1 MEEGPGEGA
10 ILRDRGSKLG
20 SRSAMASSTEG
31 PGGAGESP
39 SKGHGDSIPPPA
51 SESSDLGWLGD
62 IQNNFTGAIDA
73 FSLPHF
79 TVEDL
84 SNITAGYL
92 NEAVEALTTTVDGGA
107 AFIASSIKDVRIHAS
122 DWGQNLRESL
132 DPVAKE
138 ACRLTSLAGE
148 HQRKAVSAAR
158 AHYFL
163 AYDRH
168 PEAVSFASFA
178 ALVLAFPAT
187 RRFVFRSELCTPTH
201 PPPDPPRERPTS

>member
-1 MEEGPGEGA
+1 
-10 ILRDRGSKLG
+10 
-20 SRSAMASSTEG
+20 MASSTEG

-107 AFIASSIKDVRIHAS
+107 AFMASSIKDVRIHAS
-122 DWGQNLRESL
+122 EWGQNLRESL

-187 RRFVFRSELCTPTH
+187 RRFVFRSEFCTPTH

>member
-1 MEEGPGEGA
+1 
-10 ILRDRGSKLG
+10 
-20 SRSAMASSTEG
+20 MASSTEG
-31 PGGAGESP
+31 TGGAGEDP
-39 SKGHGDSIPPPA
+39 SKVHGASIPPA
-51 SESSDLGWLGD
+51 SESIDLGWLGD
-62 IQNNFTGAIDA
+62 IQNKATGAIDA
-73 FSLPHF
+73 FSLPHLS
-79 TVEDL
+79 VEDL
-84 SNITAGYL
+84 KNITAGYL
-92 NEAVEALTTTVDGGA
+92 NEAAEALTTTVDGGA
-107 AFIASSIKDVRIHAS
+107 AFMASSIRDVRIHAS

-201 PPPDPPRERPTS
+201 PPPDPRRERPTS